1 MDEKPI
7 AKLEII
13 VTGFPLVGKPL
24 ALIKKDYN
32 LKITNC
38 VYKNKSYSPNANIFM
53 GKGLELTIE
62 GASEDVNIFKLETIS
77 GYVPKAITCTKLKT
91 TSCETAADGHNKASP
106 QA

>member
-38 VYKNKSYSPNANIFM
+38 VYKNKSYSPNSHIFI

-62 GASEDVNIFKLETIS
+62 GASEDVNLFKLETIS
-77 GYVPKAITCTKLKT
+77 GYIPKPSHTKLKT
-91 TSCETAADGHNKASP
+91 TRSEIAADGHNQTSP